1 MKKQSSNKYHLHV
14 QRPHLVL
21 LGAGA
26 SRATFPKGEKNGL
39 IPPLMEDFSDIVDGL
54 SDCLKKYGIEYQ
66 GRNFEDVYSSMYEAS
81 KYNKIRVD
89 VEEIVYNYFA
99 RMELPDEPTLYDHLI
114 LSLTGRDA
122 IATFNW
128 DPFIWQAMCRN
139 YKRVGGNNNL
149 PHLIYLHGNTAVGVC
164 VKHEKIQIGPKWGVC
179 SRCGERRENAKL
191 FFPIKQKD
199 YNDDPFIKSG
209 WHDVKWFLQDAFMF
223 TIFGYGAPSS
233 DIEAIRLLQEGWG
246 DRYQRSMEEI
256 EVIDILEEDIL
267 CERWDKFIHS
277 HHYSTHKDFYSS
289 SIAKFGRRSCDAQFD
304 RVVNC
309 IPLEEHS
316 IPRHASWGEFDEW
329 LKPLLEEEKA
339 KEKDNEYGIKK

>member
-1 MKKQSSNKYHLHV
+1 MKKQSSNKYHPHV

-26 SRATFPKGEKNGL
+26 SRAAFPKGEKNGL
-39 IPPLMEDFSDIVDGL
+39 ILPLMDDFFDIVEGL
-54 SDCLKKYGIEYQ
+54 SDYLEKHGIEYEKK
-66 GRNFEDVYSSMYEAS
+66 NFEDVYSYIYEDN
-81 KYNKIRVD
+81 KYDEIRTD
-89 VEEIVYNYFA
+89 TEKIVYDYFD

-114 LSLTGRDA
+114 LLLTGRDV

-139 YKRVGGNNNL
+139 YNRVGGIHNL
-149 PHLIYLHGNTAVGVC
+149 PRPIYLHGNTAVGIC
-164 VKHEKIQIGPKWGVC
+164 VKHEKVQIGRKWGIC
-179 SRCGERRENAKL
+179 GECGERLERPKL
-191 FFPIKQKD
+191 LFPIKQKD
-199 YNDDPFIKSG
+199 YNADIFIKNS
-209 WHDVKWFLQDAFMF
+209 WHDVKLFLQDAFMF

-233 DIEAIRLLQEGWG
+233 DVEAIKLLREGWG
-246 DRYQRSMEEI
+246 NRYQRSMEEI
-256 EVIDILEEDIL
+256 EVIDILDENIL

-304 RVVNC
+304 RVVHC

-316 IPRHASWGEFDEW
+316 IPRHAVWGELDEW

-339 KEKDNEYGIKK
+339 KRKGQ

>member
-1 MKKQSSNKYHLHV
+1 MKKQPSNKYHFHV

-26 SRATFPKGEKNGL
+26 SRAAFPKGEKNGL
-39 IPPLMEDFSDIVDGL
+39 IPPLMNDFFDIVEDL
-54 SDCLKKYGIEYQ
+54 SDCLEKYGVEYEKKD
-66 GRNFEDVYSSMYEAS
+66 FEDVYSSMYENS
-81 KYNKIRVD
+81 KYDGIRTD

-114 LSLTGRDA
+114 LSLTGRDV

-139 YKRVGGNNNL
+139 YNRVGGIHNL
-149 PHLIYLHGNTAVGVC
+149 PRPIYLHGNTAVGIC
-164 VKHEKIQIGPKWGVC
+164 AKHEKVQIGRKWGIC
-179 SRCGERRENAKL
+179 GKCGERLERPKL
-191 FFPIKQKD
+191 LFPIKQKD
-199 YNDDPFIKSG
+199 YNADIFIKSS
-209 WHDVKWFLQDAFMF
+209 WHDVKLFLQDAFMF

-233 DIEAIRLLQEGWG
+233 DVEAIKLLREGWG

-256 EVIDILEEDIL
+256 EVIDILEENVL

-277 HHYSTHKDFYSS
+277 HHYSTHKDFYLS

-316 IPRHASWGEFDEW
+316 IPRHPSWGEFDEW
-329 LKPLLEEEKA
+329 LKLLLEEEKA
-339 KEKDNEYGIKK
+339 QREGQ